1 MNGFVL
7 QRRIEEAEAARRRTG
22 VGVSE
27 VLNFMTKKGEPK
39 VYSALSKTFPPFSP
53 CFGPFLL
60 RVSSEC

>member
-27 VLNFMTKKGEPK
+27 VLNFMTKKRGAEG
-39 VYSALSKTFPPFSP
+39 LF
-53 CFGPFLL
+53 
-60 RVSSEC
+60 